1 MRTRVKDKRQVESD
15 PIYKSRLVTRM
26 INKVMLDGKRST
38 AEAIVY
44 SVLKR
49 LSEDRK
55 EATEMFEKAIQNVM
69 PEKEVRSRRVGGA
82 NYQIPYPVKHDRSEA
97 LAVRWIV
104 EAARNGKGKPMNEL
118 LLNEIKDA
126 YEGIGKAMAKRDSV
140 HKMADSNKAFSHLR
154 F

>member
-1 MRTRVKDKRQVESD
+1 MRTKASVKRQIISD

-26 INKVMLDGKRST
+26 INKVMLDGKKSV
-38 AEAIVY
+38 AEDIVY
-44 SVLKR
+44 SVLEG

-55 EATEMFEKAIQNVM
+55 EATEIFEAAVQNVM

-97 LAVRWIV
+97 LAIRWIV
-104 EAARNGKGKPMNEL
+104 DAARNSSGKAMDEL

-126 YEGIGKAMAKRDSV
+126 HEGIGKAMSKRDSV

>member
-1 MRTRVKDKRQVESD
+1 MRTKTKEKRQVKSD

-26 INKVMLDGKRST
+26 INKVMLDGKKSV
-38 AEAIVY
+38 AEDIVY
-44 SVLKR
+44 SVLDG

-55 EATEMFEKAIQNVM
+55 EATEMFEKAVKNVM

-97 LAVRWIV
+97 LAVRWVV
-104 EAARNGKGKPMNEL
+104 EAARKGKGKTMAEL
-118 LLNEIKDA
+118 LLDEVKDA
-126 YEGIGKAMAKRDSV
+126 YEGVGKAISKRGSV